1 MKCVR
6 CNTVHYDKPLLPLCV
21 CFHNVILDFTAKT
34 ARFARSRAASAQR
47 LVNTIQFVITVL
59 IRVGHTQSTSYIS
72 THTTSRW
79 KWCLLVCMTALV
91 CITRRRIWHHKL
103 VSDNLSDAMCWVW
116 LTGSVS
122 AISAGLGSNIRKR
135 EREKGRETQSWALLW
150 SVRLQHCSFTW
161 QLPQP
166 GLDIC
171 QSHAPRHSNKDLRAS
186 KNTRRDTN
194 TQTWAETVRGVPS
207 LHEHNISPS
216 WGACLRSL
224 KCY

>member
-116 LTGSVS
+116 LTGSVQQYQLVWE
-122 AISAGLGSNIRKR
+122 AIRKR
-135 EREKGRETQSWALLW
+135 ERGKGERHKAELCCDPYGCNT
-150 SVRLQHCSFTW
+150 VRLHDSFPSPALTSV
-161 QLPQP
+161 
-166 GLDIC
+166 
-171 QSHAPRHSNKDLRAS
+171 SHTHRGHSNKDLRAS

-194 TQTWAETVRGVPS
+194 TQTWAETVRAFHLS
-207 LHEHNISPS
+207 TSTTSALHEEPVSDH
-216 WGACLRSL
+216 
-224 KCY
+224 